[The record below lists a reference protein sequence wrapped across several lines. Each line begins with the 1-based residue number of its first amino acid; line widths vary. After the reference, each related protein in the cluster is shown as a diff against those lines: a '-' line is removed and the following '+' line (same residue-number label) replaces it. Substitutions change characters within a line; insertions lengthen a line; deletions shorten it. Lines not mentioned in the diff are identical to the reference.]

1 MGGKLQ
7 QCNVVLLRPW
17 EVVPLVDYRVH
28 RQFHILSDA
37 NVGGVDAGDVVLS
50 EDERHRPLGKEGEGG
65 DAVGGS
71 DRPVCGN
78 QGCRT
83 APGSLACALFSDFF
97 FNAASSPVL
106 PRKLMA
112 AIHGYFPRW
121 VKQFAERVHS
131 GCVTST
137 QVTLVLPL

>member
-7 QCNVVLLRPW
+7 QSYVILQRSR
-17 EVVPLVDYRVH
+17 EVVSLVDDWIH
-28 RQFHILSDA
+28 CEFHVLPDA
-37 NVGGVDAGDVVLS
+37 NVGGVDAGDVVLP
-50 EDERHRPLGKEGEGG
+50 EDERHRPLGEEGEGG

-78 QGCRT
+78 QGCLT

-121 VKQFAERVHS
+121 VKQFAGWVHS

>member
-7 QCNVVLLRPW
+7 QSYVILQRSR
-17 EVVPLVDYRVH
+17 EVVSLVDDWIH
-28 RQFHILSDA
+28 CEFHVLSDA

-50 EDERHRPLGKEGEGG
+50 EDERHRPLGEEGEGG

-83 APGSLACALFSDFF
+83 APGSLACALFSDLF

-121 VKQFAERVHS
+121 VKQFAQRVHS